1 MSEVQVKIVDLDKA
15 NRNGHTYT
23 AEVME
28 KAIAD
33 TTFPIMGTLGMPEG
47 LTISLQRVSHAVEG
61 IEIRDG
67 AVYAKIKVLAT
78 PAGQAL
84 DQLLT
89 SSNIEFR
96 VAGIGN
102 IDKDGT
108 VSDFKL
114 LTVSAVDAETAA

>member
-1 MSEVQVKIVDLDKA
+1 MSEVQVKIMDHDKA
-15 NRNGHTYT
+15 NLNGRTYT
-23 AEVME
+23 TEAME

-47 LTISLQRVSHAVEG
+47 LTISLYRVSHAVEG

-67 AVYAKIKVLAT
+67 AAYAKIKVLAT
-78 PAGQAL
+78 PAGKAL

-89 SSNIEFR
+89 AGLVEFR
-96 VAGIGN
+96 VAGTGN

-114 LTVSAVDAETAA
+114 LTVSAVDAEKAA